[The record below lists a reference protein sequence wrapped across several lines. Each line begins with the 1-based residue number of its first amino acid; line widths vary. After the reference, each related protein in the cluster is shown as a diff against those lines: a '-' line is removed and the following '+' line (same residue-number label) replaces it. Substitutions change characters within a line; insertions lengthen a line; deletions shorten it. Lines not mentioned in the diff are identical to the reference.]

1 MTGVIIL
8 AAGSSSRL
16 GTAKQNLVYQGQT
29 LLQRAI
35 ETALVSVCQPVI
47 VVLGANE
54 NVIRPTIEEMPVN
67 IISNA
72 DWQEGMSSSIRL
84 GIKEIQKTEPNIASV
99 ILMLCDQPFIDFS
112 ILNVLVKTQ
121 TNNGRD
127 IAACAYNDTIGAPV
141 LFDVVYFEDLLLLKG
156 QEGAKKLLVKYSDKV
171 VSIPFPLGSVD
182 IDTIED
188 YEKIRASPKSSPKE
202 RT

>member
-35 ETALVSVCQPVI
+35 ETALVSICQPVI